1 MEKRGCLHRVNFPNW
16 DIDALMESQ
25 HHIPKLGRKNM
36 RLIGREKL
44 ASLKGIGSEIE
55 KWVRTWASEVMN
67 AHWKHPTEVSI
78 QFPNAQNTGNGT
90 FIFPACNGGLTIQLL
105 IVFPQGVALI
115 TDLKVS
121 EDTHGH

>member
-1 MEKRGCLHRVNFPNW
+1 MVNFPNW

-78 QFPNAQNTGNGT
+78 QFPNAKNTGNGT